1 MNTLRIPALLVVV
14 LSATTLFA
22 APFTIGSMDS
32 ANCDPF
38 MCNDT
43 GSNVGPSI
51 MWQEAYNSSF
61 FPGAVTISSLQFQFY
76 TGMAF
81 GPAVL
86 LGGTYSFSLGYS
98 AVGLGLGS
106 SLSSN
111 FVGSPTAVGTFTI
124 PAGGINFGTLL
135 RFDLTTPFAYNPATA
150 DLLLEVDVSNQ
161 DNVPNT
167 GANGY
172 NWSDLTGVQVARAF
186 CLNSF
191 GGPLDCFAGTTDA
204 LVTTFNATTVPEPG
218 TLVMFGSGLIGL
230 AGIARRSFMR

>member
-1 MNTLRIPALLVVV
+1 MKTLRMPALLVVV

-22 APFTIGSMDS
+22 TPFTIGSMDRPE
-32 ANCDPF
+32 CYPF

-43 GSNVGPSI
+43 GSNVAPSI

-61 FPGAVTISSLQFQFY
+61 FPGAVTISSLQFQFFS
-76 TGMAF
+76 GF

-86 LGGTYSFSLGYS
+86 LGGKYSFSLGYS
-98 AVGLGLGS
+98 AVGLALGS

-111 FVGSPTAVGTFTI
+111 FMGSPTAVGTFPI

-135 RFDLTTPFAYNPATA
+135 TFNLTTPFAYNPATA
-150 DLLLEVDVSNQ
+150 DLLLEVDVINQ
-161 DNVPNT
+161 DNVANT

-172 NWSDLTGVQVARAF
+172 NWADFTGVQVARAF
-186 CLNSF
+186 CLNNI
-191 GGPLDCFAGTTDA
+191 GCFTGTPDG

-230 AGIARRSFMR
+230 AGIARRRFMH